1 MLNLKGCEI
10 MNQQISIHE
19 REGLNRYG
27 KEKQLWKALFACNEL
42 YEFVA
47 NNMDDIPDMKYDD
60 LYCMVHK
67 LLELK
72 YSVLSLIGRDSK

>member
-1 MLNLKGCEI
+1 MINLKGCEI
-10 MNQQISIHE
+10 MNQQISIYE
-19 REGLNRYG
+19 REGLDRYG

-47 NNMDDIPDMKYDD
+47 NNMDEIPDMQYDD
-60 LYCMVHK
+60 LFSMVHK

-72 YSVLSLIGRDSK
+72 YSVLALLGRSK